1 MNLRR
6 KTPVTIVL
14 FMILLLSFIFSP
26 VVNAYSFPLDP
37 VTFTLIT
44 ALTVLVVIA
53 AAIIGI
59 LVYRRYKRKPVP
71 PIQDQMTGAEYC
83 PTCGRPLH
91 IISEPMPET
100 ETPEPVKETE
110 EEWIEPPAE
119 TKPIQETITTP
130 EPTEQAV
137 AAEKPEPQMVEV
149 EPASS
154 EPALREVTPSI
165 ACPKCGAP
173 TSEEDELCVYCG
185 APVNIMSVPI
195 IKIEGIGEFYSEK
208 LSEIGIE
215 TSKDLLENGKTPKG
229 RSELA
234 EKTDI
239 SPKLI
244 LEWVN
249 RADLIR
255 IKGVSEEYSD
265 LLEASGVDT
274 VVELSKRN
282 PENLQK
288 KMIEVNNEKNLVRRP
303 PTINQVTD
311 WVEQAKKMPRIIEY

>member
-1 MNLRR
+1 
-6 KTPVTIVL
+6 
-14 FMILLLSFIFSP
+14 
-26 VVNAYSFPLDP
+26 
-37 VTFTLIT
+37 
-44 ALTVLVVIA
+44 
-53 AAIIGI
+53 
-59 LVYRRYKRKPVP
+59 
-71 PIQDQMTGAEYC
+71 
-83 PTCGRPLH
+83 
-91 IISEPMPET
+91 
-100 ETPEPVKETE
+100 
-110 EEWIEPPAE
+110 
-119 TKPIQETITTP
+119 
-130 EPTEQAV
+130 
-137 AAEKPEPQMVEV
+137 
-149 EPASS
+149 
-154 EPALREVTPSI
+154 
-165 ACPKCGAP
+165 
-173 TSEEDELCVYCG
+173 
-185 APVNIMSVPI
+185 VNIMSVPI

>member
-137 AAEKPEPQMVEV
+137 AAEKPEPQMVE
-149 EPASS
+149 
-154 EPALREVTPSI
+154 
-165 ACPKCGAP
+165 CGAP